1 MSIKY
6 PTFPSRIKI
15 YEVSSSYVTGSNALF
30 NNLTVS
36 GSSSVINST
45 NVYFKDNLIEIN
57 VGNTSNEGA
66 GLYISGSNGDV
77 SMRVVEDGAGLGINT
92 YVSAADGFVGDGSQL
107 TNLKIGNPEDG
118 QYTDGLFIDLT
129 PNTNIGVAI
138 DRVNEVLKGLAP
150 SSAPELTNLE
160 RNIST
165 GDEMKLSFGANN
177 LIINYVNVTASLGI
191 LLPNVNFTNTFSP
204 STIPNGGGG
213 TNRMGVFSTAIPIFL
228 ILNNQ
233 VISDY
238 GDYIN
243 YPDNSFNVPIDGIG
257 NFTLEINDQIISS
270 VSTIDDTSINQ
281 NNFSLSAASI
291 GKFVGSGQPFNLFK
305 HRTGTVTIPTNSW
318 RLGHNYAKVIFV
330 SSAGTKITNYVDWVY
345 DPASKN
351 GGGSDY
357 YFINSDIRNSS
368 PSGQKYLSG
377 IKYYTNYN
385 YSFHT
390 EINNFYKYTYRSV
403 SNGGI
408 TFTNLSNGLSASPVS
423 VPAPV
428 NESSII
434 DLYCAHSLSSVRVLS
449 ASVGST
455 LNINNNL
462 GKTATLALNT
472 DKLLLDGINTPNTD
486 LVENFCLE
494 NYRGENNSYDS
505 QTSADSSLN
514 SFPSASSLT
523 TSDLIVYSGELRY
536 PTKILNNGK
545 VLGSGIQ
552 IMYNDYTQPDYSSFN
567 GSKYYYRIFKNG
579 ISSRAI
585 IKVIFTINN
594 TNFVTYND
602 ILTSNNLKAW
612 IKIPE
617 YTGWRDII
625 TLAPTNTSAIA
636 FVDNVGARIE
646 DPIIS
651 GNTIA
656 YNVSFASQALLPN
669 KYFVLKLEANDTWS
683 GYLNKI
689 EIANYNS

>member
-6 PTFPSRIKI
+6 PTFPSRIKA
-15 YEVSSSYVTGSNALF
+15 YEVSSSYVTGSDALF

-57 VGNTSNEGA
+57 VGNASNQGA
-66 GLYISGSNGDV
+66 GLYISGSGGDV
-77 SMRVVEDGAGLGINT
+77 SLTVVEDGSGLGVNT
-92 YVSAADGFVGDGSQL
+92 YVSAADGFIGDGSQL
-107 TNLKIGNPEDG
+107 KNVKIGDAEDG
-118 QYTDGLFIDLT
+118 NYTDGLFVDFT
-129 PNTNIGVAI
+129 PTTNIGVAI
-138 DRVNEVLKGLAP
+138 DRVNAVLKGLAP
-150 SSAPELTNLE
+150 SSAPDLTNLE
-160 RNIST
+160 RNVSV
-165 GDEMKLSFGANN
+165 GDEMKLSFGASNSINN
-177 LIINYVNVTASLGI
+177 YINVTASLGV

-213 TNRMGVFSTAIPIFL
+213 TNRMGVFSSITAL
-228 ILNNQ
+228 TLLLNNQ
-233 VISDY
+233 VVSDY
-238 GDYIN
+238 GAYVN
-243 YPDNSFNVPIDGIG
+243 YPDNAFNVSTDGIG
-257 NFTLEINDQIISS
+257 TYTLEVNDSIVS
-270 VSTIDDTSINQ
+270 VASTNNDNFLNQ
-281 NNFSLSAASI
+281 NNFSLSAASV
-291 GKFVGSGQPFNLFK
+291 GKFVGSGEVFNLFK
-305 HRTGTVTIPTNSW
+305 HRTGTVTIPNNTW
-318 RLGHNYAKVIFV
+318 RLGHNYAKVTFT
-330 SSAGTKITNYVDWVY
+330 STLGTKITNYVDWVY

-351 GGGSDY
+351 GGGEDY
-357 YFINSDIRNSS
+357 YFTNSDIRNSS
-368 PSGQKYLSG
+368 PSGQKFLSG

-390 EINNFYKYTYRSV
+390 EINNFYKNTYRST

-408 TFTNLSNGLSASPVS
+408 TFSNLSNGLGAAPVS
-423 VPAPV
+423 VPVPLD
-428 NESSII
+428 ESSII
-434 DLYCAHSLSSVRVLS
+434 DLYCAHSVSSVRVLS

-462 GKTATLALNT
+462 GKTATLNLNT
-472 DKLLLDGINTPNTD
+472 DKLLLDGVNTPNTD
-486 LVENFCLE
+486 LIENFCLE
-494 NYRGENNSYDS
+494 NYRGVNNNYDS

-514 SFPSASSLT
+514 SFPSASNLT
-523 TSDLIVYSGELRY
+523 TSDLVVYSGGLRY
-536 PTKILNNGK
+536 PTKILNNGN

-552 IMYNDYTQPDYSSFN
+552 IMYNDYVQPNYSSFN

-579 ISSRAI
+579 ISSRPI

-594 TNFVTYND
+594 TNFITHND
-602 ILTSNNLKAW
+602 TLSSNNLKAW

-625 TLAPTNTSAIA
+625 ALAPTDTSTIP

-669 KYFVLKLEANDTWS
+669 NYFILKLEANDTWN